1 MHRRNVQRGGAALVF
16 VVVLALAG
24 AQPAAA
30 AQSPGLL
37 SRLASAWSAVTG
49 TGGQALAN
57 LWDGLSARQRFAARN
72 GQEKKGQGIDPNGMT
87 VAEDVDGDGKLD
99 LAPDGSR

>member
-1 MHRRNVQRGGAALVF
+1 MYRRYVQRGGAALAF
-16 VVVLALAG
+16 VVVLMAG

-30 AQSPGLL
+30 AQSPGFL
-37 SRLASAWSAVTG
+37 SRLTSAWSAVTG

-72 GQEKKGQGIDPNGMT
+72 GQEKKGQGIDPNGLV
-87 VAEDVDGDGKLD
+87 VAEDEDDKLD
-99 LAPDGSR
+99 PAPGGSW

>member
-1 MHRRNVQRGGAALVF
+1 MVF
-16 VVVLALAG
+16 VVVLALVG

-30 AQSPGLL
+30 AQSPGFL

-57 LWDGLSARQRFAARN
+57 LWDGLGARQRFAARN
-72 GQEKKGQGIDPNGMT
+72 GQEKKGLGIDPNGVM
-87 VAEDVDGDGKLD
+87 VATEEDETPALVTGPG
-99 LAPDGSR
+99 GE